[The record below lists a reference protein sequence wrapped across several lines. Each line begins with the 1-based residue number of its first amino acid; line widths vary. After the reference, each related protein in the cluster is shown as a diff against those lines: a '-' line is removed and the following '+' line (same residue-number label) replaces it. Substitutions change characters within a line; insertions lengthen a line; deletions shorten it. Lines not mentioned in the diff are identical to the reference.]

1 MFSEALPLDIGL
13 HMLTAGAIGLLT
25 FGMMTRVI
33 LGHTGRN
40 RKLRPSILTA
50 YFLLLAALI
59 LRMIAPA
66 LPGAPLQWRYPPL
79 RRTVV
84 GGAYSF
90 LITYALMLWRAR
102 PDGKPG

>member
-1 MFSEALPLDIGL
+1 
-13 HMLTAGAIGLLT
+13 MLTAGAIGLLT

-66 LPGAPLQWRYPPL
+66 LPGAPLQWRYPSL

-90 LITYALMLWRAR
+90 YHLCANAVAR
-102 PDGKPG
+102 PAGRQTRLRQAPSVGLK